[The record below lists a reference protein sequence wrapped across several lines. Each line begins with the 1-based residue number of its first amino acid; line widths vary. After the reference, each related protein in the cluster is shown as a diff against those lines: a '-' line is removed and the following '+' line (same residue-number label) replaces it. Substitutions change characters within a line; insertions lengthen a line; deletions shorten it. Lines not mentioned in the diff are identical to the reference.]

1 MKLLLIGAM
10 GAGKSTIGQI
20 LAYKLGCP
28 YFDNDTEISVK
39 YGNTREKLAT
49 LSVKELHDLETQ
61 YLIDVLK
68 RTGSFI
74 SGAAASVIDRE
85 SNRNLISET
94 VGVYLRLPLD
104 KIIERAGTHGIGRQ
118 GLTESG
124 TQILVDRFKARDP
137 LYKSTAKLT
146 INLSDSAEKDAEK
159 IVAFLSSLE

>member
-10 GAGKSTIGQI
+10 GAGKSTIGKI
-20 LAYKLGCP
+20 LANKLGCP
-28 YFDNDTEISVK
+28 YFDNDEEISVK
-39 YGNTREKLAT
+39 YGFTREIVAT
-49 LSVKELHDLETQ
+49 LPVKELHDLETQ

-118 GLTESG
+118 ALTESG
-124 TQILVDRFKARDP
+124 TQILVDRFNARDP

-146 INLSDSAEKDAEK
+146 IDLSDSAEKDAKK
-159 IVAFLSSLE
+159 IMAFLSSLE